1 MMTYYNFINKVNR
14 YLNSVRVLDKYI
26 SFDIVF
32 PKTWTISKEYY
43 DKINIVKNKTENTDN
58 VLLSFVTELN
68 EVSITNVENAIDD
81 IIKFN
86 LEREEKENLF
96 KIKVNEL
103 KKIFQE
109 QKLDNL
115 KDLDFNFF
123 VENNDLSILKTND
136 ERTDTE
142 RNRETEIIKET
153 ESTEN

>member
-1 MMTYYNFINKVNR
+1 MTYYNFINKVNR